1 MAPHKCLMI
10 WSLLLV
16 ISGCSTVP
24 EIQERIVYVTKEIP
38 VKERPEAVD
47 LHDVEWFVVTA
58 DNVDDFLLEYQ
69 DKTGDMVFFAISVPH
84 YENLSLNL
92 AELRRYIEAQQG
104 IIVYYETRVQEGIN
118 KTNKTDSSDQEQ

>member
-16 ISGCSTVP
+16 ISGCTTVP
-24 EIQERIVYVTKEIP
+24 EIQERIVYVPKEIP

-47 LHDVEWFVVTA
+47 LHDVEWYVVTS

-118 KTNKTDSSDQEQ
+118 KDTNNYSPDQE

>member
-1 MAPHKCLMI
+1 MALQKYLMI

-16 ISGCSTVP
+16 ISGCSSVP
-24 EIQERIVYVTKEIP
+24 EIQERIVYVNKEIP
-38 VKERPEAVD
+38 VKESPEPVD

-118 KTNKTDSSDQEQ
+118 KTNKTDSSDQE

>member
-118 KTNKTDSSDQEQ
+118 KTNKTDSSDQE

>member
-1 MAPHKCLMI
+1 MI